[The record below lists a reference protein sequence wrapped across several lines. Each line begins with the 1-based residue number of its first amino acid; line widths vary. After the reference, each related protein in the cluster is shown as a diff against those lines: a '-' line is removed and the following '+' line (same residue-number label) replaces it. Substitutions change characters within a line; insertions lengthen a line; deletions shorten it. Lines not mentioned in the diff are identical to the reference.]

1 MIKEIQL
8 LFQDIVLKVQLET
21 NYLKELKLSILIKK
35 DMK

>member
-21 NYLKELKLSILIKK
+21 NYLKELKLLILIKK